1 MRNLYDIQEVSM
13 GSTGVVQVMVDGESY
28 VYAGKPVQ
36 IGHMSFRLPCKL
48 TEVQTKWL
56 VAAVKRAGKVDLQYW
71 IDSTDVLLNTACA
84 EAVKMHLHDTKETQ
98 LKAVE
103 QMRFELTNEHSW
115 M

>member
-1 MRNLYDIQEVSM
+1 MRNLYNIQEVNV
-13 GSTGVVQVMVDGESY
+13 GSAGVVQVMVDGETY
-28 VYAGKPVQ
+28 VYAGYPVQ
-36 IGHMSFRLPCKL
+36 VGYMSFRLPCKL
-48 TEVQTKWL
+48 SDTQTKWL

-71 IDSTDVLLNTACA
+71 IDSTDVFMNTACA